1 MVQNLFLKKL
11 LPAVTLNDAD
21 SALSVAEALLEGGLN
36 VMEVTFRTSATAPA
50 IGAIAKEFPE
60 MKIGAGTIL
69 SPEQVASAINA
80 GAQFGLA
87 PGFNKEVVRK
97 AEQQEF
103 PFIPGVM
110 TPSEIEKAL
119 AMDCEILKL
128 FPVSQVGGT
137 EYIRSIE
144 GPYRHTGIKFLPMGG
159 VNPSNLKSY
168 LECDSVIAAGGSW
181 MTPTKAIEN
190 GKFDKVTELVR
201 ISLKIAEEWSTENN
215 TD

>member
-1 MVQNLFLKKL
+1 MIQNLFLKKL

-50 IGAIAKEFPE
+50 ISAIAKELPE

-69 SPEQVASAINA
+69 SSGQVASAKDA

-87 PGFNKEVVRK
+87 PGFNEEVVRE

-119 AMDCEILKL
+119 AMNCEILKL

-144 GPYRHTGIKFLPMGG
+144 SPYRHTGIKFLPMGG
-159 VNPSNLKSY
+159 VDLSSLKSY
-168 LECDSVIAAGGSW
+168 LDCDSVIAAGGSW
-181 MTPTKAIEN
+181 MTPGKLIAN
-190 GKFDKVTELVR
+190 GEFTR
-201 ISLKIAEEWSTENN
+201 ITQIVQRSLKIAQE
-215 TD
+215 